1 MKKILFVLA
10 LLASMQVANA
20 QVKSVNA
27 AKAAVEAAKA
37 AADNVKKNTKST
49 TWIKYGQALMDAYNA
64 PAGSIWQGMTEQD
77 LQLVGGEK
85 ASSEEQVT
93 VNGQPM
99 IKKIYS
105 NKNLYFD
112 QNGKLAASE
121 VTKPVVDGALDKALE
136 AFKKAAELDNGA
148 KSKDIAD
155 GIKAVCDKYNEEAV
169 NAYSFGKFSEA
180 ASLFRKT
187 FETSQVAP
195 LSKMDTSAIFNAGLV
210 SVMGGDYQSGKEYFQ
225 KSLEYGYYGQ
235 DGETYAKLGEIYD
248 KLGDKAASKT
258 IFEEG
263 FSKFPQSQGILIG
276 LINYYVNSGEDTS
289 RLFALL
295 DGAKKNEPG
304 NASLYYVEG
313 NIHSKLGDEDAAV
326 AAWDKCAEINP
337 EYEFGFIGKGL
348 YFYNKAADLQ
358 KAASEETDDAKY
370 MKMMEDFEKY
380 LKGCVEPLEKAFT
393 VTKDDD
399 TKANLA
405 TYLKSVCFILRND
418 PEYQAKYDKYAPLAQ

>member
-10 LLASMQVANA
+10 LLASMQVADA
-20 QVKSVNA
+20 QVKSANA
-27 AKAAVEAAKA
+27 AKAAVESAKA
-37 AADNVKKNTKST
+37 AVDNVKKNTKST
-49 TWIKYGQALMDAYNA
+49 TWIKYGQALMDAYNS
-64 PAGSIWQGMTEQD
+64 PAGNIWQGMTDQD
-77 LQLVGGEK
+77 LQLVGEK
-85 ASSEEQVT
+85 ATSEEQTT

-99 IKKIYS
+99 VKKIYS

-112 QNGKLAASE
+112 QNGKLAVIE

-136 AFKKAAELDNGA
+136 AYKQAAKIDNGS
-148 KSKDIAD
+148 KNKDIAD
-155 GIKAVCDKYNEEAV
+155 GIKAICDKYNEEAV
-169 NAYSFGKFSEA
+169 NAYTFGKFAEA
-180 ASLFRKT
+180 ATLFNKT

-195 LSKMDTSAIFNAGLV
+195 LSQLDTAAIYNAGLV
-210 SVMGGDYQSGKEYFQ
+210 SVMGGDYAKGKEYFE
-225 KSLEYGYYGQ
+225 KSVKYGYYGE
-235 DGETYAKLGEIYD
+235 DGEAYAKLGEVYD
-248 KLGDKAASKT
+248 KLGDKAASKA

-276 LINYYVNSGEDTS
+276 LINYYINSGEDTG
-289 RLFALL
+289 RLFKLL
-295 DGAKKNEPG
+295 DDAKKNEPG

-313 NIHSKLGDEDAAV
+313 NIHSKLGNEEAAI

-337 EYEFGFIGKGL
+337 AYEFGYIGKGL

-358 KAASEETDDAKY
+358 KAASEESDDAKY

-380 LKGCVEPLEKAFT
+380 LKGCVEPIEKAFEI
-393 VTKDDD
+393 TKDDE
-399 TKANLA
+399 TKASLA